1 MLRCTRGFIDACIQ
15 SSSVTS
21 SFSISSIIFVKHVD
35 PLLKSAL
42 LLLFPCIPLLPQ
54 RHNTMISYICFQ
66 RNKRFNVS
74 AKRFYSS
81 RSDSFLCP
89 VFFLFF
95 SATARIILRRFGPRD
110 SSEVLR
116 RWLIG
121 RFNLRDSPNARRRPQ
136 DPSLIGRRFSISQ
149 KND

>member
-1 MLRCTRGFIDACIQ
+1 MLTHYFSLLYFFFFRVYLFFRRGITLCQHTLA
-15 SSSVTS
+15 SGTSV
-21 SFSISSIIFVKHVD
+21 
-35 PLLKSAL
+35 
-42 LLLFPCIPLLPQ
+42 
-54 RHNTMISYICFQ
+54 
-66 RNKRFNVS
+66 FNVS

-121 RFNLRDSPNARRRPQ
+121 RFNLRDSPNARRR
-136 DPSLIGRRFSISQ
+136 
-149 KND
+149 